1 MKAMVTDD
9 HYPGVASKNT
19 RRDAREL
26 ALRMLYQLDIGR
38 QPVDEVLEAALAQS
52 HLDGHNREFAIEL
65 VTGSYN
71 HRDAIDNIV
80 AGHTGDWALD
90 RQSAVD
96 RNILR
101 LAAYELQ
108 YRPDCPVAVVCN
120 EAVELAKKYSTAES
134 SKFVNGVLGSLA
146 RLPRG
151 DAADANV
158 AGRPEDDL
166 QGSP

>member
-1 MKAMVTDD
+1 MTTDG
-9 HYPGVASKNT
+9 HNPNVAGKNT

-52 HLDGHNREFAIEL
+52 HLDGHNREFAADL
-65 VTGSYN
+65 VTGSYG
-71 HRDAIDNIV
+71 HLEIIDKML
-80 AGHTGDWALD
+80 ADFTGDWGLD
-90 RQSAVD
+90 RQAAVD

-101 LAAYELQ
+101 LAAYELR
-108 YRPDCPVAVVCN
+108 YRPDAPVAVVCN

-134 SKFVNGVLGSLA
+134 SKFVNGVLGNLA

-151 DAADANV
+151 DSGESV
-158 AGRPEDDL
+158 ESLDD
-166 QGSP
+166 QGETSDGQ

>member
-1 MKAMVTDD
+1 MNAMVTDD
-9 HYPGVASKNT
+9 NYAGVPGKNT

-38 QPVDEVLEAALAQS
+38 QPVEEVLEAALAQS

-65 VTGSYN
+65 VTGSYG
-71 HRDAIDNIV
+71 HRDEIDKIV
-80 AGHTGDWALD
+80 AGHTGDWAID

-134 SKFVNGVLGSLA
+134 SRFVNGVLGSLA

-151 DAADANV
+151 DASDAGATGQV
-158 AGRPEDDL
+158 SEE
-166 QGSP
+166 

>member
-1 MKAMVTDD
+1 MKVMVSDD
-9 HYPGVASKNT
+9 HYPNVAGKNT

-52 HLDGHNREFAIEL
+52 QLDGHNREFAIEL
-65 VTGSYN
+65 VTGAFG
-71 HRDAIDNIV
+71 HRDSIDKVV
-80 AGHTGDWALD
+80 AGHTADWGLD

-134 SKFVNGVLGSLA
+134 GKFVNGVLGSLA

-151 DAADANV
+151 DVGAAA
-158 AGRPEDDL
+158 RPEDDL
-166 QGSP
+166 ADSP

>member
-1 MKAMVTDD
+1 MTTDG
-9 HYPGVASKNT
+9 HNPNVASKNT

-38 QPVDEVLEAALAQS
+38 QPVEEVLEAALAQS
-52 HLDGHNREFAIEL
+52 HLDGSNRTFAIDL
-65 VTGSYN
+65 VTGALE
-71 HRDAIDNIV
+71 HRDTID
-80 AGHTGDWALD
+80 ATLSQHATDWGID

-108 YRPDCPVAVVCN
+108 YRPDSPVAVLCN

-146 RLPRG
+146 RQPRG
-151 DAADANV
+151 DH
-158 AGRPEDDL
+158 GPEPESNPDPGE
-166 QGSP
+166 QTT